1 MRYFL
6 YPFSLIYYII
16 TTIRNLFYDHGIIK
30 SIKHK
35 IPIICVGNLSMGGTG
50 KTPLT
55 DYITKTLIK
64 NFKIAILSRGY
75 GRKTSDFQYVELNSS
90 PLDVG
95 DEPLMLKNKNPNAI
109 VVVESNRNKAV
120 KKIIN
125 DFPKINLI
133 ILDDGFQHRK
143 IQAKTYIL
151 TTPFHNLYSNNNI
164 FPFGTLRESKKGS
177 KRADII
183 MVSNSPK
190 KISETT
196 RKNIIK
202 CINPEKNQSIFF
214 SSIEYLNYISLKD
227 NSEVKK
233 EKFKDYGVTLVTA
246 IASNKKILEYVKSN
260 HNNIKILSF
269 VDHHYFNEDDIHKIL
284 TLHSKHKN
292 RKKVILTTEKDATK
306 LKQYISIFGDNK
318 IYYIDIK
325 INIDQK
331 EKFNKQLLDYAKQD

>member
-6 YPFSLIYYII
+6 YPFSLIYYLI

-35 IPIICVGNLSMGGTG
+35 TPIICVGNLSMGGTG

-55 DYITKTLIK
+55 DYITKTLLK
-64 NFKIAILSRGY
+64 SFKVAIISRGY
-75 GRKTSDFQYVELNSS
+75 GRKTSDFRYVDLNSS

-95 DEPLMLKNKNPNAI
+95 DEPLMLKNKNPKAI
-109 VVVESNRNKAV
+109 VVVENNRNKAV

-143 IQAKTYIL
+143 IQAKNYIL
-151 TTPFHNLYSNNNI
+151 TTPFHNLYFNNNI

-190 KISETT
+190 KISEATK
-196 RKNIIK
+196 KNIIK
-202 CINPEKNQSIFF
+202 YINPQKNQSVFF

-233 EKFKDYGVTLVTA
+233 EKFKNYCVTLVTA
-246 IASNKKILEYVKSN
+246 IASNKKLLEHIQSN
-260 HNNIKILSF
+260 YNNIKILSF
-269 VDHHYFNEDDIHKIL
+269 IDHHFFNENDVHKIL
-284 TLHSKHKN
+284 TLHSKHKS
-292 RKKVILTTEKDATK
+292 RKKLILTTEKDATK
-306 LKQYISIFGDNK
+306 LKEYISMFGDNK
-318 IYYIDIK
+318 IYYINIK

>member
-6 YPFSLIYYII
+6 YPFSLIYYLI

-35 IPIICVGNLSMGGTG
+35 TPIICVGNLSMGGTG

-55 DYITKTLIK
+55 DYITKTLLK
-64 NFKIAILSRGY
+64 SFKIAIISRGY
-75 GRKTSDFQYVELNSS
+75 GRKTSDFRYVDLNSS

-95 DEPLMLKNKNPNAI
+95 DEPLMLKNKNPKAI
-109 VVVESNRNKAV
+109 VVVENNRNKAV

-143 IQAKTYIL
+143 IQAKNYIL
-151 TTPFHNLYSNNNI
+151 TTPFHNLYFNNNI
-164 FPFGTLRESKKGS
+164 FPLGTLRESKKGS

-202 CINPEKNQSIFF
+202 YINPQKNQSIFF

-233 EKFKDYGVTLVTA
+233 ENFKNYCVTLVTA
-246 IASNKKILEYVKSN
+246 IASNKKILEHIKSN
-260 HNNIKILSF
+260 YNNIKILSF
-269 VDHHYFNEDDIHKIL
+269 IDHHYFNENDVHKIL
-284 TLHSKHKN
+284 TLHSKHKS
-292 RKKVILTTEKDATK
+292 RKKLILTTEKDATK
-306 LKQYISIFGDNK
+306 LKKYISMFGDNK
-318 IYYIDIK
+318 IYYINIK

-331 EKFNKQLLDYAKQD
+331 EKFNKQLLDYGKQD